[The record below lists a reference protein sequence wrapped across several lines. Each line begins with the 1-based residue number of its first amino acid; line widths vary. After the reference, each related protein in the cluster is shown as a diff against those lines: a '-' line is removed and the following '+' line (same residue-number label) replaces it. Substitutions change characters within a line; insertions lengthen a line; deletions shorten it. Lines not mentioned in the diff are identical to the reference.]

1 MTDASKDKQPNDDSG
16 ADAPEKPVEEN
27 VAEEIVYE
35 EVKPEEK
42 RKSGGGFIVFLV
54 FIVAVGAAAL
64 AAYNYKQLE
73 QFAASLNTP
82 STAEEDIK
90 NAVVGLEDKIAK
102 NRSGVTDINN
112 KLDALASRQESL
124 RELIPEPVT
133 ETIEL
138 NEEFALAEIEHLL
151 TIANYRLQLNNDVAT
166 ALKAMETADLRLQN
180 LAVPG
185 ALQVREQIIADMNS
199 LRSLNQADL
208 SGLGLFLSD
217 LIKRVDSLPVRE
229 DVIVSAP
236 EFEEV
241 KPAADAENKVSE
253 FFRLVWAELKSLVI
267 ISRDQ
272 DISKTLL
279 LPDEVYFLRSNI
291 KLELANARF
300 AVFNRDTEN
309 FNASIEHLQD
319 WLQNYFD
326 KSDASVRNVSDSL
339 QRMSRIELAFPNIDI
354 SSSIESVK
362 ALARRT
368 SQQEQQ
374 QQQQQQEQQQEQQEE
389 SEE

>member
-16 ADAPEKPVEEN
+16 ADAPEKTVEEN
-27 VAEEIVYE
+27 VADEIVYE

-42 RKSGGGFIVFLV
+42 RKSGGGFLVFLV
-54 FIVAVGAAAL
+54 FIIAGGATAL
-64 AAYNYKQLE
+64 AAYNYKQFE
-73 QFAASLNTP
+73 QFVASLDT
-82 STAEEDIK
+82 SSSADEDIK
-90 NAVVGLEDKIAK
+90 AIVTGLEEEIGKS
-102 NRSGVTDINN
+102 RSGFTDINN
-112 KLDALASRQESL
+112 RLDALAKRQDSL

-180 LAVPG
+180 LTVPG

-241 KPAADAENKVSE
+241 KPAADAENKISE

-279 LPDEVYFLRSNI
+279 LPDEIYFLRSNI

-300 AVFNRDTEN
+300 AVFNRDTGN

-339 QRMSRIELAFPNIDI
+339 QKMSRIELAFPNIDI

-368 SQQEQQ
+368 SQQ
-374 QQQQQQEQQQEQQEE
+374 QQQQQE